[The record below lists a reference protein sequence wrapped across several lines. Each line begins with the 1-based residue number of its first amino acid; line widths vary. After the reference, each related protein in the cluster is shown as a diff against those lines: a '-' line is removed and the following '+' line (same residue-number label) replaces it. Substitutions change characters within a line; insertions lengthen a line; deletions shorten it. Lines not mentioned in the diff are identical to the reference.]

1 MRSFVVILLLT
12 AANAAYSQD
21 NRCLP
26 IHAGGTAASTII
38 SSHGE
43 NRIMTWACGSK
54 KYGMVIKPEYKFY
67 WSKNKAEFAAEMR
80 RVSVLEGYDGK
91 PILQKELADQLAR
104 TK

>member
-26 IHAGGTAASTII
+26 IHAGGTASTII